1 MSGAQQNHGSLLGE
15 RLGAMD
21 GGAPQP
27 GIPRGVPRTGFV
39 DATAV
44 PESAPG
50 SAAVPAAAPA
60 PSAGA
65 PVELDWSAFKA
76 QVHTVL
82 GEYFSSHMVRAKAY
96 SPAFGAMWEQM
107 ADATLGGKWMRPK
120 LVYLAYGAFGGGN
133 WRAGAE
139 LAAAFEVLHA
149 ALLVHDDVIDRDFV
163 RRGVPTMGA
172 AYRDMAATL
181 GQEPADAEHAGFA
194 AAIIAGDLLLT
205 GSLRLAGTAAK
216 NHPNNALILGSVHEA
231 IFASAAGE
239 LDDLLFSLGGLAAQL
254 PDVLKMERLKTAVYS
269 FETPLRAGALLAG
282 ESVATA
288 DALATVGRDIG
299 IAYQVIDDV
308 LGTFGESAETGKS
321 VDSDLR
327 EGKRTIL
334 TTYAAD
340 SPEFAAVLES
350 FRNGQAQTEELR
362 EVLHQIGAEKFAV
375 ELAQSLVNDALGR
388 AVELELPPALYAE
401 LSNICDYVLTR
412 RN

>member
-1 MSGAQQNHGSLLGE
+1 MSGAQQKHSSLLGE
-15 RLGAMD
+15 RLGGEGSTASPTGEPQRNPVTGQAAD
-21 GGAPQP
+21 GFSAQP
-27 GIPRGVPRTGFV
+27 GR
-39 DATAV
+39 
-44 PESAPG
+44 
-50 SAAVPAAAPA
+50 PAGAAPA
-60 PSAGA
+60 GA
-65 PVELDWSAFKA
+65 APDLDWTAFKA

-82 GEYFSSHMVRAKAY
+82 TEYFQSHTARARAY
-96 SPAFGAMWEQM
+96 SPAFGVLWEQM
-107 ADATLGGKWMRPK
+107 AEATLGGKWMRPK

-163 RRGVPTMGA
+163 RRGAPTLGA

-181 GQEPADAEHAGFA
+181 GQNAQDAEHAGFA

-216 NHPNNALILGSVHEA
+216 NHPNSALILGAVHEA

-239 LDDLLFSLGGLAAQL
+239 LDDLLFSLGGLAAQM
-254 PDVLKMERLKTAVYS
+254 PEVLKMERLKTAVYS

-282 ESVATA
+282 ESVSTA

-308 LGTFGESAETGKS
+308 LGTFGQSSETGKS

-334 TTYAAD
+334 TTYAAG
-340 SPEFAAVLES
+340 SPEFAAMLES
-350 FRNGQAQTEELR
+350 FRNGQAQTGELR
-362 EVLHQIGAEKFAV
+362 EVLHQIGARNFAV
-375 ELAQSLVNDALGR
+375 ELAESLINDALGR
-388 AVELELPPALYAE
+388 AVELELPPTLYAE